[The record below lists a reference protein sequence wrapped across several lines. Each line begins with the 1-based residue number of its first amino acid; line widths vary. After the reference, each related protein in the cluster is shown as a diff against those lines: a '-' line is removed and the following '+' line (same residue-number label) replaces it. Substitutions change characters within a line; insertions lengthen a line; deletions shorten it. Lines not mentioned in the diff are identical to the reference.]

1 MNGGINGLGMRTA
14 KFTTAP
20 NVGNVSS
27 LPKST
32 LRQNTGEGGTGI
44 IGQFCLML
52 PHRSKKEDDYDATYA
67 LISHEWLTLSADGNL
82 SVASL
87 SSEIH

>member
-1 MNGGINGLGMRTA
+1 MDGGINGLGMSTA

-20 NVGNVSS
+20 TVGKVSS
-27 LPKST
+27 LQKST
-32 LRQNTGEGGTGI
+32 LRQNKGEGGTGI
-44 IGQFCLML
+44 VGKFRLML

-67 LISHEWLTLSADGNL
+67 LISHEWLTLNADGNL